1 MGVVWRLRKE
11 QPRKKNLGRETI
23 IGMTAWWVKAI
34 EGKGNGR
41 EVGAGNKELRRERE
55 QDKKWKGADGRQDG
69 GEYIKDAHAFERCLA
84 HYAVGR
90 EELLRLR
97 GNTSGCLAVVA
108 FSSWWCWYCPD
119 STYSE
124 SIIQLMLLVPTL

>member
-1 MGVVWRLRKE
+1 M
-11 QPRKKNLGRETI
+11 
-23 IGMTAWWVKAI
+23 KAI
-34 EGKGNGR
+34 EGKSNGR

-97 GNTSGCLAVVA
+97 GNTLGCLAVVA
-108 FSSWWCWYCPD
+108 FSSWWCWYCPY
-119 STYSE
+119 ST
-124 SIIQLMLLVPTL
+124 